1 MFPTQV
7 YTHITTTKYPFYF
20 AESFQGSE
28 YQLSLYSLSLYTQF
42 SLSSLSRSLSL
53 SMHSSK
59 QDSWIYD

>member
-1 MFPTQV
+1 MFATQV
-7 YTHITTTKYPFYF
+7 LHITTTKYPFYF

-28 YQLSLYSLSLYTQF
+28 YQLSLYTQF
-42 SLSSLSRSLSL
+42 SLSLSSLSRSLSL

>member
-1 MFPTQV
+1 MFATQV
-7 YTHITTTKYPFYF
+7 LHITTTKYPFYV

-42 SLSSLSRSLSL
+42 SLSRSLSL